1 MRFVIM
7 ALLTLGTAAHAQ
19 AIFLT
24 YDQWEQLPTALREL
38 YVAGV
43 VDGLSTVTVREGAG
57 TAKHYNDCIV
67 KSKMNLGQIA
77 EGTKKFMEMHSD
89 LRSRPAPNRIVAYLI
104 TVCGVPAPDE
114 G

>member
-1 MRFVIM
+1 MRFVVM
-7 ALLTLGTAAHAQ
+7 ALLALGTAAHAQ

-24 YDQWEQLPTALREL
+24 YDQWERLPTGLQDI
-38 YVAGV
+38 YVAGA
-43 VDGLSTVTVREGAG
+43 VDSLSTVTTRESSG
-57 TAKHYNDCIV
+57 TAKYYNDCIV
-67 KSKMNLGQIA
+67 KHNMNLSQIT

-104 TVCGVPAPDE
+104 TVCGVPAPSE